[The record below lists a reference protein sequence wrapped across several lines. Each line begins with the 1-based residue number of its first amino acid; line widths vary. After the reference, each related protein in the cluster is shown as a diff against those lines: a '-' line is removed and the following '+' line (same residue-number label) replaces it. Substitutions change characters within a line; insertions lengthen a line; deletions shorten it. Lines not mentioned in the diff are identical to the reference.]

1 MPNLFTATA
10 SATEKGQNKNTL
22 SWDFPGG
29 PVAGLHT
36 PHVCVCVG
44 GVRFHPWLGNWIPY
58 VPAMGFCMLQL
69 MIPHAL
75 ARRFRMSQ
83 LLKKSSCM
91 PDKGSRA
98 TIRTP
103 VQPNKQIN
111 IKTRKRNPGS
121 PRGSVIK
128 NLPADA
134 GDTVCWSRKIP
145 HTEEQLSPC
154 AVTTEPVL

>member
-1 MPNLFTATA
+1 MVQWLG
-10 SATEKGQNKNTL
+10 STL
-22 SWDFPGG
+22 P
-29 PVAGLHT
+29 T
-36 PHVCVCVG
+36 CVFG